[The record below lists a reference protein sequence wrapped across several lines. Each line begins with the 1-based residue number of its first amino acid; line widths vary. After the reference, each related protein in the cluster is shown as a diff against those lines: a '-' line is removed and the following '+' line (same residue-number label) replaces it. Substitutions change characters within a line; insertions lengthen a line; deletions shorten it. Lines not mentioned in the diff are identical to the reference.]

1 MAADVRIDIAAEFTG
16 KKAFKQAETSTEKLT
31 KGVKRLA
38 GAIGIAYSGRQIIA
52 YGKASVKAA
61 AADEKAQQQLALALK
76 NVGLGRDAAASEDYI
91 QALQSEFGI
100 VDDKLRPAYQTLA
113 VATRDTATAQKLLN
127 LSLDISASTGKEL
140 GSVTAALSRAYLGNN
155 TSLSKL
161 GVGIS
166 KADLKAKSFEEIT
179 SQLATTF
186 AGSATAAANTLQGSM
201 DKLTVASANA
211 SEIIG
216 TGLIDA
222 LKGLGDDNS
231 VDDLAKS
238 MQNTAIYTADVIRG
252 IGVLIEK
259 VKGLG
264 GLDWG
269 FALEMGNKFS
279 VLGLLNKSGKTSRGG
294 AGGFPQ
300 GAPADLTRQFPK
312 TQTKSDKIAKE
323 KLKVDEKSLK
333 LAKAKAVFDLQKIQI
348 EAALKGK
355 ISEEDKIRLKLMK
368 AIEDENLAGIEKYE
382 KALTDAQAKTIE
394 LQKALAAVNETK
406 ATDPFSNWAGYVKT
420 AIELTNSVAQASL
433 QAGLDAGAKLSEALS
448 GARYAAQAAAASSF
462 AADSAANKAAMEAAQ
477 AAAKTQHEALAAA
490 AKANADAI
498 AVANKAAQDG
508 FSTQTKAAQ
517 EAAAAQIKAAQ
528 EAAAAQIKAQQ
539 EAAAAQLALL
549 TAGSAEQKIAL
560 EAQLKAQSE
569 ALAAE
574 SKAQMEALQKR
585 LADEAAAYKEAAEAA
600 AAAAQAALLTGANDY
615 TAASLAK
622 IASEAAAQAAAA
634 TAAQAAADQA
644 ATAAATATAGTTP
657 IEITVNTGV
666 GDPNAIA
673 EVIQKLL
680 QDAANRGVIIGG
692 LYAE

>member
-113 VATRDTATAQKLLN
+113 VATRDTAQAQKLLN
-127 LSLDISASTGKEL
+127 LSLDISASTGKDL

-300 GAPADLTRQFPK
+300 GAPADLTRQFASPQSK
-312 TQTKSDKIAKE
+312 SLTSSQTKVQKELLKINKE
-323 KLKVDEKSLK
+323 SLK
-333 LAKAKAVFDLQKIQI
+333 IAKAKATFDLEKIQI

-355 ISEEDKIRLKLMK
+355 LSEEDRIRLKLLQ
-368 AIEDENLAGIEKYE
+368 AIEEENISNVEKYQKRLE
-382 KALTDAQAKTIE
+382 EAQEKTKALQELLDKVKTV
-394 LQKALAAVNETK
+394 QVA
-406 ATDPFSNWAGYVKT
+406 DPFSTWKVDPVAT
-420 AIELTNSVAQASL
+420 AINGLTTALTEVRTGMTSTGVAWSEVAAKIAATEVKPNLTQWSSTFKMATDEAESAVETAVAALGSTTDAATQAAIAASAAAVAAANAALTSTSSTATEAIGASTTTATNTTVLAIAESGSATASTIIETSQAAADALDKLYEDSTTALNNATSATTTDFMATSSAALESLKDILSAQAN
-433 QAGLDAGAKLSEALS
+433 D
-448 GARYAAQAAAASSF
+448 YAVAAAAAS
-462 AADSAANKAAMEAAQ
+462 
-477 AAAKTQHEALAAA
+477 
-490 AKANADAI
+490 
-498 AVANKAAQDG
+498 
-508 FSTQTKAAQ
+508 
-517 EAAAAQIKAAQ
+517 
-528 EAAAAQIKAQQ
+528 
-539 EAAAAQLALL
+539 
-549 TAGSAEQKIAL
+549 
-560 EAQLKAQSE
+560 
-569 ALAAE
+569 
-574 SKAQMEALQKR
+574 
-585 LADEAAAYKEAAEAA
+585 
-600 AAAAQAALLTGANDY
+600 
-615 TAASLAK
+615 
-622 IASEAAAQAAAA
+622 
-634 TAAQAAADQA
+634 AQAAADA
-644 ATAAATATAGTTP
+644 ADLGGAGNAGGGVN
-657 IEITVNTGV
+657 ITVNTGI

-673 EVIQKLL
+673 EAISEVLRE
-680 QDAANRGVIIGG
+680 AGTRGTIGVLG
-692 LYAE
+692 ID

>member
-38 GAIGIAYSGRQIIA
+38 GAIGIAYSGRQIIS

-300 GAPADLTRQFPK
+300 GAPADLTRQFASPQSK
-312 TQTKSDKIAKE
+312 SLTSSQTKVQKELLKINKE
-323 KLKVDEKSLK
+323 SLK
-333 LAKAKAVFDLQKIQI
+333 IAKAKATFDLEKIQI

-355 ISEEDKIRLKLMK
+355 LSEEDRIRLKLLQ
-368 AIEDENLAGIEKYE
+368 AIEEENISNVEKYQKRLEEAQE
-382 KALTDAQAKTIE
+382 KTKE
-394 LQKALAAVNETK
+394 LQALLDKVKSVQVA
-406 ATDPFSNWAGYVKT
+406 DPFSTWKVDPVAT
-420 AIELTNSVAQASL
+420 AINGLTTALGEVRTGMTSTGVAWSEVAAKIAATEVKPNLTQWSSTFKMASDEAESAVETAVAALGSTTDAATQAAIAASAAAVAAANAALTSTSSTATEAIGASTTTATNTTVLAIAESGSATASTIIETSQAAADALDKLYEDSTTALNNATTATTTDFMATSSAALASL
-433 QAGLDAGAKLSEALS
+433 KDIL
-448 GARYAAQAAAASSF
+448 AAQAN
-462 AADSAANKAAMEAAQ
+462 D
-477 AAAKTQHEALAAA
+477 
-490 AKANADAI
+490 
-498 AVANKAAQDG
+498 
-508 FSTQTKAAQ
+508 
-517 EAAAAQIKAAQ
+517 
-528 EAAAAQIKAQQ
+528 
-539 EAAAAQLALL
+539 
-549 TAGSAEQKIAL
+549 
-560 EAQLKAQSE
+560 
-569 ALAAE
+569 
-574 SKAQMEALQKR
+574 
-585 LADEAAAYKEAAEAA
+585 YAA
-600 AAAAQAALLTGANDY
+600 AAAA
-615 TAASLAK
+615 AS
-622 IASEAAAQAAAA
+622 
-634 TAAQAAADQA
+634 AQAAADA
-644 ATAAATATAGTTP
+644 ADLAGAGSAGGGVN
-657 IEITVNTGV
+657 ITVNTGV

-673 EVIQKLL
+673 EAIQQVLI
-680 QDAANRGVIIGG
+680 DAGNRGTLDVLGID
-692 LYAE
+692 